1 MTLARIS
8 RPTIAPSRRRG
19 ALCHAGVSLDM
30 SMSVS
35 LDMSMST
42 SHVQEGHTMELIA
55 PEPAKRP
62 ATSMISIDAFAAQ
75 RKVATRTVRRWLDA
89 GRIPGATKVAGKW
102 LLPADAIV
110 QDALPGVMDTVKDA
124 PVSID
129 RRQHAGSELT
139 VAGVLAPLPVMVPL
153 DTAARVLGVSEYT
166 MRRNADYFQLQRLGA
181 HGSYVMPKSR
191 IRELEG

>member
-1 MTLARIS
+1 
-8 RPTIAPSRRRG
+8 
-19 ALCHAGVSLDM
+19 M

-89 GRIPGATKVAGKW
+89 GRITGATKVAGKW

-110 QDALPGVMDTVKDA
+110 AEPLPGVMDTVKDTSA
-124 PVSID
+124 PVAL
-129 RRQHAGSELT
+129 HGAAELT
-139 VAGVLAPLPVMVPL
+139 VAGVLAPLPVMVPIS
-153 DTAARVLGVSEYT
+153 TAAHVLGVSEYT
-166 MRRNADYFQLQRLGA
+166 MRRNADYFELQRMGEN
-181 HGSYVMPKSR
+181 GSYVMPKAR

>member
-1 MTLARIS
+1 MSMSL
-8 RPTIAPSRRRG
+8 
-19 ALCHAGVSLDM
+19 SLDM
-30 SMSVS
+30 SMS
-35 LDMSMST
+35 L
-42 SHVQEGHTMELIA
+42 SHVQEGHTMELIS

-62 ATSMISIDAFAAQ
+62 TTSMISIDAFAAQ

-89 GRIPGATKVAGKW
+89 GRVPGAVKVAGKW
-102 LLPADAIV
+102 SLPADAIV
-110 QDALPGVMDTVKDA
+110 QDALPGVMDTVKDT

-139 VAGVLAPLPVMVPL
+139 VPGVLAPLPVMVPL

-166 MRRNADYFQLQRLGA
+166 MRRNADYFELQRMGEN
-181 HGSYVMPKSR
+181 GSYVMPKAR